1 MDYEGANM
9 QDSFKVLNIH
19 FKGTRKRDRSSH
31 LKTIIY
37 CSSFPKLCEFT
48 KKEEKKGSECTD
60 CSVQAK
66 NAKK

>member
-1 MDYEGANM
+1 M

-48 KKEEKKGSECTD
+48 KKEEKEKRIRVYRLLSSG
-60 CSVQAK
+60 
-66 NAKK
+66 